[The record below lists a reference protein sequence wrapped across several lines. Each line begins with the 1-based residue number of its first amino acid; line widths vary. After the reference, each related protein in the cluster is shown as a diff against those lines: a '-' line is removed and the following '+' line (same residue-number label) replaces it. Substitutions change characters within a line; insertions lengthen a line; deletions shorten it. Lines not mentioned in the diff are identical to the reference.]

1 MKTIS
6 LAAPTAYL
14 RKHLFW
20 VQLLSLTVLVL
31 VAAGWIVVKAGRQKT
46 AMRAEE
52 ARLHRAAATLGNWAA
67 TFQPAASEEL
77 AAWRQT
83 SSETR
88 QLGSRRDERLTVA
101 REIAVQ
107 AERPGFT
114 EVRVAFEPAD
124 SATAAPLPRAAG
136 PYAFVLAPYR
146 VSVSFRGDLAATR
159 AFIGNLPAA
168 VLVTGVKFKRDGTG
182 FRGTVTLDIYE
193 PANGQ

>member
-14 RKHLFW
+14 RKHVFW
-20 VQLLSLTVLVL
+20 VQLLSLTVLML
-31 VAAGWIVVKAGRQKT
+31 VAAGWIVVKTGRQKT

-52 ARLHRAAATLGNWAA
+52 TRLDRAAATLGNWAA

-83 SSETR
+83 SSEAR
-88 QLGSRRDERLTVA
+88 QLGSQRDERLTLA
-101 REIAVQ
+101 GEIAGQ

-114 EVRVAFEPAD
+114 DVRVAFEPPD

-146 VSVSFRGDLAATR
+146 VSVNFRGDLAAAR
-159 AFIGNLPAA
+159 AFLGNLPTA
-168 VLVTGVKFKRDGTG
+168 VLVTGVQFKREGTG
-182 FRGTVTLDIYE
+182 LRGTVTLDIYE
-193 PANGQ
+193 PAGGQ

>member
-146 VSVSFRGDLAATR
+146 VSVSFRGDLAAAR